1 MVVTKGVIIKGVDC
15 TLSASLERQMFL
27 KYLYHEIEVSILQMT
42 NQMQKN
48 DKLGNIIIAF
58 RSTKS
63 M

>member
-42 NQMQKN
+42 NQMQKMT
-48 DKLGNIIIAF
+48 
-58 RSTKS
+58 S
-63 M
+63 